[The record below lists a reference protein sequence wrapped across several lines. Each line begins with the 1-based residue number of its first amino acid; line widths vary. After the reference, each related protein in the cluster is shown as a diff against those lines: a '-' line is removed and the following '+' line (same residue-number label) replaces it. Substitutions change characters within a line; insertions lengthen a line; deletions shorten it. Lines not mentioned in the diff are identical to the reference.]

1 MSWNKTH
8 INTLCLNPES
18 MGAPDIDQ
26 LQSICEEFPYAGLFS
41 LAYLEALHRTE
52 DIRLAQAIPKHAF
65 RISNRIKL
73 YTLLHQAQVNTS
85 PVVDDIETKEDST
98 AAPEPNHAT
107 PVFEEL
113 PESTDL
119 NHADK
124 KEDLSPASEQNH
136 AAPVQEELPETPEL
150 NHAADPLE
158 ALIEGSAATARY
170 LKEFEQPA
178 RINEIEHKPLA
189 SALRKTA
196 DNAPKTFTAWLN
208 GTEFTTE
215 KPAIKPSELSIER
228 EKTSFYSPT
237 KKAKESLDADKVPV
251 SETLAKI
258 FVIQG
263 NNAKAIAIYEQL
275 ILAFP
280 EKKSYFASQIKKLA
294 KSH

>member
-52 DIRLAQAIPKHAF
+52 DIRLVQAIPKHAF

-85 PVVDDIETKEDST
+85 PVVDDIETKEDPT
-98 AAPEPNHAT
+98 AAPASNHVT
-107 PVFEEL
+107 PVLEKFTEN
-113 PESTDL
+113 TDL

-136 AAPVQEELPETPEL
+136 AAPVQEEPPETPEL

-158 ALIEGSAATARY
+158 ALIEGSAANARY

-178 RINEIEHKPLA
+178 RINEIEQKPLA
-189 SALRKTA
+189 SALRKTT

-237 KKAKESLDADKVPV
+237 KKAKESLDADTVPV

>member
-18 MGAPDIDQ
+18 MGTPDIEQ
-26 LQSICEEFPYAGLFS
+26 IHSICEEFPYAGLFS

-52 DIRLAQAIPKHAF
+52 DIRLAHAIPKHAF

-73 YTLLHQAQVNTS
+73 YTLLHQVQEKIS
-85 PVVDDIETKEDST
+85 PIRDDIETKEDST
-98 AAPEPNHAT
+98 AVTASNHVT
-107 PVFEEL
+107 PVLEEF
-113 PESTDL
+113 PENT
-119 NHADK
+119 
-124 KEDLSPASEQNH
+124 EI
-136 AAPVQEELPETPEL
+136 

-178 RINEIEHKPLA
+178 RIDETEHKPLT
-189 SALRKTA
+189 SSLRKTA

-215 KPAIKPSELSIER
+215 KPTIKPREISIER

-237 KKAKESLDADKVPV
+237 KKAKESLDPDKVPV

>member
-1 MSWNKTH
+1 
-8 INTLCLNPES
+8 
-18 MGAPDIDQ
+18 MGTPDIEQ
-26 LQSICEEFPYAGLFS
+26 IHSICEEFPYAGLFS

-73 YTLLHQAQVNTS
+73 YTLLHQVQEKIS
-85 PVVDDIETKEDST
+85 PIRDDIETKEDP
-98 AAPEPNHAT
+98 ALAPASNHVT
-107 PVFEEL
+107 PVLEEF
-113 PESTDL
+113 PENTDI
-119 NHADK
+119 NHTDK
-124 KEDLSPASEQNH
+124 KEDLSTASEPNH
-136 AAPVQEELPETPEL
+136 AAPVQEELSE
-150 NHAADPLE
+150 NNYINYAADPLE

-178 RINEIEHKPLA
+178 RIDETEHKPLT
-189 SALRKTA
+189 SSLRKTA

-215 KPAIKPSELSIER
+215 KPTIKPREISIER

>member
-8 INTLCLNPES
+8 INTLCLNPVS

-52 DIRLAQAIPKHAF
+52 DIRLAHAIPKHAF

-73 YTLLHQAQVNTS
+73 YTLLHQVKENTS
-85 PVVDDIETKEDST
+85 PIRDDIETREDP
-98 AAPEPNHAT
+98 APVPEPNHAT

-124 KEDLSPASEQNH
+124 KEDLSTASEPNH

-150 NHAADPLE
+150 NHAMDPLE
-158 ALIEGSAATARY
+158 ALIEGSAATSRY

-178 RINEIEHKPLA
+178 RIDEIEQKPLA

-215 KPAIKPSELSIER
+215 KPAIKPREISIER

-263 NNAKAIAIYEQL
+263 NYAKAIAIYEQL

>member
-1 MSWNKTH
+1 VSWNKTH

-18 MGAPDIDQ
+18 MGTPDIEQ
-26 LQSICEEFPYAGLFS
+26 IHSICEEFPYAGLFS

-52 DIRLAQAIPKHAF
+52 DIRLAHAIPKHAF

-73 YTLLHQAQVNTS
+73 YTLLHQVQEKISTVI
-85 PVVDDIETKEDST
+85 DDPEKKEDST
-98 AAPEPNHAT
+98 AVTASNHVTPVPEEFPENTDPNHA
-107 PVFEEL
+107 
-113 PESTDL
+113 DR
-119 NHADK
+119 
-124 KEDLSPASEQNH
+124 KEDISTTSEPNH
-136 AAPVQEELPETPEL
+136 AAPVQEELSETPEL

-178 RINEIEHKPLA
+178 RIDETEHKPLA

-208 GTEFTTE
+208 GTELTTE
-215 KPAIKPSELSIER
+215 KPTIKPSEISIER

>member
-1 MSWNKTH
+1 LVSWNKTH
-8 INTLCLNPES
+8 INTLCLNPEA
-18 MGAPDIDQ
+18 MGAPDVDQ

-73 YTLLHQAQVNTS
+73 YTLLHQVQEHTS
-85 PVVDDIETKEDST
+85 PVLEDLEST
-98 AAPEPNHAT
+98 DNPAPISEPNHT
-107 PVFEEL
+107 NPVSEEL
-113 PESTDL
+113 LET
-119 NHADK
+119 A
-124 KEDLSPASEQNH
+124 
-136 AAPVQEELPETPEL
+136 ELE
-150 NHAADPLE
+150 HAADPLE
-158 ALIEGSAATARY
+158 ALIEGSAATARF
-170 LKEFEQPA
+170 LKEFEQPVQVD
-178 RINEIEHKPLA
+178 EIEHEPLETEVI
-189 SALRKTA
+189 KTT
-196 DNAPKTFTAWLN
+196 DKAPKTFTAWLK
-208 GTEFTTE
+208 GSEFSSE
-215 KPAIKPSELSIER
+215 KPPIKSSELPIER